1 VEVPVEN
8 EVIKVQKDVVR
19 VDMTVMKP
27 VEKPKELKIIKH
39 VQKAVVTFVE
49 IEKIVEVPTEVIKT
63 VTRITETPV
72 EKEKII
78 YVDKI
83 IE

>member
-39 VQKAVVTFVE
+39 V
-49 IEKIVEVPTEVIKT
+49 
-63 VTRITETPV
+63 
-72 EKEKII
+72 
-78 YVDKI
+78 
-83 IE
+83 